1 LAQHHPRTADEP
13 RAHRRAHLLI
23 SVALFAGLGFHVG
36 VWTVLLADLAVAL
49 DLGPGTLGAALAAVA
64 VAGIV
69 ALLVG
74 GALTDRLGRR
84 WLAVGGGVGLG
95 LTFALLAV
103 VGSLPALVAVLLLF
117 GVASGLLD
125 LAANAVGS
133 DYERRHGALVMTQLH
148 AGFSAAAA
156 FGALGAAIALD
167 AGIGFRAIF
176 AATAVG
182 LIALGLASLRAT
194 LPGTTAPARSEDDDA
209 RGALRS
215 VVRFPGVVLATGLV
229 TVCFFGDGALES
241 YSSLYLREGLG
252 SGALLGGAGIAA
264 FHVAS
269 FGARLAS
276 APLIRMLGESRVL
289 VLAGLGAAAGMMVAL
304 ATTTAAVAAFGLLLV
319 GFSLAPVVP
328 VALSVAGRSAPGRA
342 GAALSVVTTVGYGA
356 FILAPPAI
364 GLLAE
369 ATSLR
374 TALVPL
380 VGTTL
385 LIALLGRRV
394 ARLA

>member
-1 LAQHHPRTADEP
+1 LAQHHPRPADEP

-74 GALTDRLGRR
+74 GAVTDRFGRR

-156 FGALGAAIALD
+156 LGALGAAIALD
-167 AGIGFRAIF
+167 AGVGFRAIF
-176 AATAVG
+176 AVTAVG
-182 LIALGLASLRAT
+182 LIALGLASLRAA
-194 LPGTTAPARSEDDDA
+194 LPETRAPARPGNDA
-209 RGALRS
+209 RGALRF
-215 VVRFPGVVLATGLV
+215 VVRLPGVLLATGIV

-241 YSSLYLREGLG
+241 YSSLYLREGIG
-252 SGALLGGAGIAA
+252 SGALLAGAGIAA

-289 VLAGLGAAAGMMVAL
+289 VLAGLGAAAGIVVAL

-328 VALSVAGRSAPGRA
+328 IAISVAGRSAPGRA
-342 GAALSVVTTVGYGA
+342 GAAVSVVTTVGYGA
-356 FILAPPAI
+356 IILAPPAI
-364 GLLAE
+364 GLLAQ

-374 TALVPL
+374 AALVPL